1 MKSEPKS
8 EHLILLESKGLYQCK
23 LGFIIKGC
31 HGKESSIHYNR
42 FFYIHYSVFCKF
54 HLSSGYII
62 AEQHCIY
69 PLFSGHNTICVV
81 TALLETGQ
89 LPITEPATFFKLEAP
104 GGLISIEARCEQGR
118 VREVRMRSMAAFVG
132 KVT

>member
-1 MKSEPKS
+1 M
-8 EHLILLESKGLYQCK
+8 
-23 LGFIIKGC
+23 
-31 HGKESSIHYNR
+31 
-42 FFYIHYSVFCKF
+42 F

-62 AEQHCIY
+62 AEQHSIY

-89 LPITEPATFFKLEAP
+89 LPITEPATSFKLEAP
-104 GGLISIEARCEQGR
+104 GGPISIEARCEQGR

-132 KVT
+132 KVTYFTITQTC